1 MGAHVPE
8 DIAMK
13 RDVEHEVLDAEPAP
27 AGAAPTAGVAAV
39 VAVLAAV
46 SVWVIGWYWPTA
58 FDIAGIWWRSDTFA
72 HGLVVFPVFAGLI
85 WRARP
90 RLAPLTPQPVGWLAL
105 PALLAGFGWLL
116 GELVSVAA
124 ASQFFLMAL
133 LVTAY
138 VAALGWPIARVLAFP
153 LAFLFFGVPI
163 GDFLLPTLMKF
174 TAEFTVGALR
184 LSGVPVFQEGLQFVV
199 PNGRWSV
206 VEACSGIRY
215 LIASLMVGALYA
227 YLNYRSLRRRLLFML
242 VALLVP
248 IVANWLRAYMIVMLG
263 YHSGNRLAVGF
274 DHLIYGWL
282 FFGVVILM
290 MFWIGGRWYEP
301 PLPAAATS
309 VQAARP
315 VPALAWARLL
325 PLAAVI
331 AAFPLAARMLD
342 RPVADFAMTVALP
355 APAAGWQ
362 AGEAPETRYRPH
374 YQGERG
380 AAEAMY
386 TGADGRPVFVQVK
399 LFAAQG
405 HGREMVMWGNGLV
418 TPESHAATVVS
429 ATARTVAGSPV
440 QEVAL
445 ATLSGRQRAWNWYRL
460 PGRSL
465 LGDIET
471 KLRLAAERLVGR
483 PDASAVVTLVT
494 EEDEDPAPARA
505 TLEAFIAAHGAALDA
520 AVDAALA
527 GSGR

>member
-1 MGAHVPE
+1 MGASVPG

-13 RDVEHEVLDAEPAP
+13 RDVEQGVLDAETPPGGGSPAR
-27 AGAAPTAGVAAV
+27 GV
-39 VAVLAAV
+39 VAVAAALAVV
-46 SVWVIGWYWPTA
+46 SAWVIAWYWPTA
-58 FDIAGIWWRSDTFA
+58 VDIAVIWWRSDTFA
-72 HGLVVFPVFAGLI
+72 HGLVVFPVFGWLV

-90 RLAPLTPQPVGWLAL
+90 RLAPLAPQPLGWLAL
-105 PALLAGFGWLL
+105 PALGLGFGWLL

-138 VAALGWPIARVLAFP
+138 VGALGWPVARVLAFP

-215 LIASLMVGALYA
+215 LIASLVVGALYA

-282 FFGVVILM
+282 FFGVVILT

-301 PLPAAATS
+301 PLPPAATG
-309 VQAARP
+309 VPAMRP
-315 VPALAWARLL
+315 VPVLAWARLL

-342 RPVADFAMTVALP
+342 RPVADFAM
-355 APAAGWQ
+355 
-362 AGEAPETRYRPH
+362 R
-374 YQGERG
+374 
-380 AAEAMY
+380 
-386 TGADGRPVFVQVK
+386 
-399 LFAAQG
+399 
-405 HGREMVMWGNGLV
+405 
-418 TPESHAATVVS
+418 
-429 ATARTVAGSPV
+429 
-440 QEVAL
+440 
-445 ATLSGRQRAWNWYRL
+445 
-460 PGRSL
+460 
-465 LGDIET
+465 
-471 KLRLAAERLVGR
+471 
-483 PDASAVVTLVT
+483 
-494 EEDEDPAPARA
+494 
-505 TLEAFIAAHGAALDA
+505 
-520 AVDAALA
+520 
-527 GSGR
+527 